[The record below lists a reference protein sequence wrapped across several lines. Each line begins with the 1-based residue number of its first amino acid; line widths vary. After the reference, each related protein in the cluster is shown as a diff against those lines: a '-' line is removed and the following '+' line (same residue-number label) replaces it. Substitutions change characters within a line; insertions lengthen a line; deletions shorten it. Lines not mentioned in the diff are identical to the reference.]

1 MKEHDTEMGR
11 PMPERLLI
19 VGASARAAAES
30 AKRSNFD
37 PLAVDQFGDQ
47 DLRDIADVRLCEKFP
62 EQIPEL
68 ADTLPAGGMILTGAM
83 ENHPSIVREISNKRV
98 YWGCS
103 SHAIAAV
110 RDPIRLQNI
119 LKQNN
124 LPSVKTRLACEM
136 GSADGVWLQKPLR
149 SACGIGIR
157 IQNAKRMRHTCG
169 ESVDHYYQERIEG
182 DSQSGVFLTSDES
195 TLLMG
200 VTEQWIGVPWL
211 NARPFGYAGSLGPL
225 SLDDNTLQVWQQIGD
240 VLRQHFGLRGIFG
253 VDAVIRGGSIYVIEV
268 NPRFPASAEIVDLAG
283 DGQLMRHHVRA
294 CSSHKID
301 IASYIPH
308 DLTFAKAI
316 YYAPQDLVV
325 PTELKSI
332 IDKMPHDLRGLRM
345 ADIPVAGTK
354 IKQGNPVFT
363 LLAKGTSATMVRRTL
378 KSSVDRLQQFL
389 TCRIG
394 QGIDSHAT

>member
-1 MKEHDTEMGR
+1 MT
-11 PMPERLLI
+11 ERLLI

-37 PLAVDQFGDQ
+37 LLAVDQFCDQ
-47 DLRDIADVRLCEKFP
+47 DLRDIADVRLCKKFP

-68 ADTLPAGGMILTGAM
+68 ADTLPAGGLILTGAM

-110 RDPIRLQNI
+110 RDPIRLQDT
-119 LKQNN
+119 LRQND
-124 LPSVKTRLACEM
+124 LPSVKTRLACDM

-157 IQNAKRMRHTCG
+157 IQNAKRMRHTCAQ
-169 ESVDHYYQERIEG
+169 SVDHYYQERIEG
-182 DSQSGVFLTSDES
+182 DSQSGVFVATDDS
-195 TLLMG
+195 TVLMG
-200 VTEQWIGVPWL
+200 VTEQWVGVPWL

-225 SLDDNTLQVWQQIGD
+225 RLDDNIMQVWQQIGD
-240 VLRQHFGLRGIFG
+240 VLRQDFGLRGVFG
-253 VDAVIRGGSIYVIEV
+253 VDAVLRRGSIYVIEV
-268 NPRFPASAEIVDLAG
+268 NPRFPASAEIVDLAS

-294 CSSHKID
+294 CSSNKID
-301 IASYIPH
+301 IKPYIPH
-308 DLTFAKAI
+308 DLTIAKAI

-332 IDKMPHDLRGLRM
+332 IDTIRHDLQGIRM

-354 IKQGNPVFT
+354 IKQGNPVLT
-363 LLAKGTSATMVRRTL
+363 LLATGTSPTPVQQTL
-378 KSSVDRLQQFL
+378 RASVDRLKQFL
-389 TCRIG
+389 NCRIG
-394 QGIDSHAT
+394 QRIDSHAS